1 MLRIRYKIMQKEKLI
16 DELQSKIK
24 RKRLSALAEICRDDS
39 ESVAP
44 DQKTDL
50 GLQFR
55 SVYSGFT
62 FTPSMCAYKSLQ
74 TGAPVTA
81 MVDYASLKGA
91 KEFMKALKLTGETG
105 FVGAGIKARTK
116 GMRLSLQALG
126 VPEKNYKLF
135 HKSLAKARNLKAE
148 HVEKLRKLI
157 NEKLSGLNFFLPPE
171 LSLFKKNTTAS
182 AERLYNALANKI
194 LLRYGNG
201 DEITAFLTNRL
212 KFPLTEEQKNKLD
225 TTENN
230 YYRFDLAE
238 ILRAYLGVKDV
249 PETTVPAADFVSLC
263 ESVGAIPTAVYTA
276 GTPLD
281 EFITVVKKLGV
292 KAICLEPDRNNGFTP
307 EEFYDE
313 AMAENLLP
321 LARKVID
328 RPRKKADYK
337 FASEETAK
345 KYVESAFAVC
355 GHEIAVSVSLED
367 GLFSEKTIASM
378 PDMRSRIDLFYRMAI
393 K

>member
-105 FVGAGIKARTK
+105 FVGAGIKTRTK

-126 VPEKNYKLF
+126 IPEKNYKRF

-212 KFPLTEEQKNKLD
+212 KFPLTEE
-225 TTENN
+225 
-230 YYRFDLAE
+230 
-238 ILRAYLGVKDV
+238 
-249 PETTVPAADFVSLC
+249 
-263 ESVGAIPTAVYTA
+263 
-276 GTPLD
+276 
-281 EFITVVKKLGV
+281 
-292 KAICLEPDRNNGFTP
+292 
-307 EEFYDE
+307 
-313 AMAENLLP
+313 
-321 LARKVID
+321 
-328 RPRKKADYK
+328 
-337 FASEETAK
+337 
-345 KYVESAFAVC
+345 
-355 GHEIAVSVSLED
+355 
-367 GLFSEKTIASM
+367 
-378 PDMRSRIDLFYRMAI
+378 
-393 K
+393 